1 MQTNQKQDAY
11 LTHKGRAAIPD
22 TGVLADLAPGTH
34 FTRVELKPG
43 KQFCLVFKLI
53 DYNLNKLE

>member
-1 MQTNQKQDAY
+1 MQDAY

-34 FTRVELKPG
+34 LTRVELKPR

-53 DYNLNKLE
+53 DFNFNKLE